1 MSGVSKLPVVVLISG
16 SGTNLQAI
24 IDATLVDLPIEI
36 RAVISNR
43 PDVYGLRRAEQAG
56 IETAI
61 LNHKEF
67 TDRESYDRAL
77 MKLIDRYS
85 PGLIA
90 LAGFM
95 RILTTGFVR
104 HYAGR
109 ILNIHPSLLP
119 KYTGLNTHQ
128 RALDAHDQLHG
139 ASVHFVTQ
147 ELDGGPLVVQA
158 QVTVMEDD
166 DAGSLAARVLRKEH
180 QIYALAIRW
189 FAEKRLSMD
198 ENGEVILNGKRLE
211 NPVVFAPLEP
221 IG

>member
-16 SGTNLQAI
+16 SGTNLQAM
-24 IDATLVDLPIEI
+24 IDAALVDLPIEI

-43 PDVYGLRRAEQAG
+43 PDAYGLRRAEQAG

-67 TDRESYDRAL
+67 TNRDSYDRAL
-77 MKLIDRYS
+77 MRSIDRYS

-109 ILNIHPSLLP
+109 MLNIHPSLLP

-128 RALDAHDQLHG
+128 RALEAHDQLHG
-139 ASVHFVTQ
+139 ASVHFVTE

-158 QVTVMEDD
+158 QVTVLEEDD
-166 DAGSLAARVLRKEH
+166 ADSLAARVLRREH
-180 QIYALAIRW
+180 QIYTLAIRW
-189 FAEKRLSMD
+189 FAEKRLSMA

-211 NPVVFAPLEP
+211 KPVVFTPLEP